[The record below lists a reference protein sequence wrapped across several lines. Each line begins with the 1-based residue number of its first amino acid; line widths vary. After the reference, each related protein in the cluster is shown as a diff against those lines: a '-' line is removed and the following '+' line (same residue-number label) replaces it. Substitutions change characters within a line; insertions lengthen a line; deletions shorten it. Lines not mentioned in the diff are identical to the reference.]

1 MILDHRVTVPATP
14 DRTWAFL
21 MDIPQMASCVPG
33 VETVTETGPGVYTGI
48 LGIRVGPVGVRLEG
62 RVRVAEQDPTS
73 RTARLEVEAT
83 DRRIRGAVSAWSAMR
98 LEARGDGTTD
108 LVVHTEA
115 SVLGKLGQFGQAV
128 LRKKADQ
135 LVGEWAANL
144 GRALAPPDAR
154 R

>member
-14 DRTWAFL
+14 ERTWAFL
-21 MDIPQMASCVPG
+21 MDIPQMATCVPG

-48 LGIRVGPVGVRLEG
+48 LGVRVGPVRVRLEG
-62 RVRVAEQDPTS
+62 RVRVTEQDPTAK
-73 RTARLEVEAT
+73 TARLEVEAT
-83 DRRIRGAVSAWSAMR
+83 DRRIRGAVSAWSAML
-98 LEARGDGTTD
+98 LEPRDDGSTD

-135 LVGEWAANL
+135 LVGEWASNL
-144 GRALAPPDAR
+144 GRALAAAEGR
-154 R
+154 G